1 MCKPVCATLILCLL
15 IVSFTAFSQGKNYRS
30 QVITL
35 KRIIEREHYS
45 PRPVNDNFSA
55 DLFDQFMERLD
66 PYKLYF
72 TADDAKLL
80 SAYRNQLD
88 EELNGR
94 QWAFLDKAL
103 PLFRER
109 MKKADTLIN
118 TILQKPLDLNVPD
131 KLGFSADSLKFAA
144 NEQQWKQKWQRWL
157 KFRTVEYLA
166 GICDASKGDVKTC
179 LQYEP
184 QAREKT
190 KAAEL
195 RSIKKLLQHPAGY
208 DSYMVSMFNETMTN
222 LFDPHTS
229 YMPPAEKEAFET
241 GLGTEGLY
249 FGLSVIENEKGEI
262 ELAQLMPGSPA
273 WKCGELNQGDVIVQL
288 AWEGKEPISTEGA
301 TAEEVSDI
309 LDLDNHTKLDVT
321 VRKTDGILKTV
332 SLVKEKISNDDNMVK
347 GFILKGEKR
356 IGYIYLPGFYTSF
369 EGGNVSSCANDVAKE
384 IVKLKKEN
392 IQALILD
399 VRYNGGGSMQEALDM
414 AGIFIEDGPLALI
427 KDKAGKTTTLRD
439 MNRGTIY
446 DGPLLLIVN
455 GQSASASEL
464 LGAVLQDYNRA
475 VVAGGN
481 TFGKGSAQIILPVD
495 TNRLGNFGSRG
506 GPVPEHGF
514 VKLTVQ
520 KFYRVNGTT
529 TQHQGVKP
537 DIILPE
543 IYDELDYAESSFKTA
558 LPADT
563 TARNKYYKPLSP
575 LPLAALKQNSS
586 SRVAANPLFE
596 KLRQA
601 GAMLKK
607 QEEAAHG
614 LVPLKWSDYY
624 TSFHKAF
631 PMPDREEAKKN
642 AAAAKYE
649 VDNTAFD
656 KQQLGANPTG
666 TYMNTQWKQR
676 LLYDIYVHEA
686 WNILN
691 DLIQLTNKPN

>member
-1 MCKPVCATLILCLL
+1 MCKPACATSLLCLL
-15 IVSFTAFSQGKNYRS
+15 IVSFSAFSQAKNYRN
-30 QVITL
+30 QVLTL
-35 KRIIEREHYS
+35 KRVIEREHYS
-45 PRPVNDNFSA
+45 PRPVNDAFSA
-55 DLFDQFMERLD
+55 DLLDQFLERLD

-80 SAYRNQLD
+80 GTYRNQLD

-94 QWAFLDKAL
+94 QWTFLDKAL
-103 PLFRER
+103 PLFKER
-109 MKKADTLIN
+109 LKKADTLIN
-118 TILQKPLDLNVPD
+118 TILQKPFDLNAAD
-131 KLGFSADSLKFAA
+131 KIGFGADSLKYAA
-144 NEQQWKQKWQRWL
+144 SEAQWKQKWQRWL
-157 KFRTVEYLA
+157 KFRIVEYLA
-166 GICDASKGDVKTC
+166 GICDAKKGDAKTC
-179 LQYEP
+179 LSFEP

-208 DSYMVSMFNETMTN
+208 EDYIVSIFNESMSN

-273 WKCGELNQGDVIVQL
+273 WRCGELNQGDIIVQL
-288 AWEGKEPISTEGA
+288 AWEGKEPISAEGA
-301 TAEEVSDI
+301 TAQEVSNI
-309 LDLDNHTKLDVT
+309 LDLDNHATLNLT
-321 VRKTDGILKTV
+321 VRKADGILKTV
-332 SLVKEKISNDDNMVK
+332 PLVKEKITNDDNMVK
-347 GFILKGEKR
+347 GFILKGEKK

-369 EGGNVSSCANDVAKE
+369 EASGASSCANDVAKE

-446 DGPLLLIVN
+446 DGPLLLMVN

-464 LGAVLQDYNRA
+464 LAAVLQDYNRA

-495 TNRLGNFGSRG
+495 TMRLGNFGSRG
-506 GPVPEHGF
+506 GPMPENGF

-543 IYDELDYAESSFKTA
+543 IFDELDYSESSFKTA

-563 TARNKYYKPLSP
+563 VARNKYYKALSP
-575 LPLAALKQNSS
+575 LPIAALKQKSS

-596 KLRQA
+596 KLSQA

-607 QEEAAHG
+607 QEEAG
-614 LVPLKWSDYY
+614 KGIIPLKWNDYY
-624 TSFHKAF
+624 TGFHKAF

-656 KQQLGANPTG
+656 KQQQGADAAGN
-666 TYMNTQWKQR
+666 YMNTQWKQR
-676 LLYDIYVHEA
+676 LQYDIYVHEA

>member
-15 IVSFTAFSQGKNYRS
+15 IVSFKASSQGKKFQN

-35 KRIIEREHYS
+35 KRVIEREHYT
-45 PRPVNDNFSA
+45 PRPVNDAFSA

-80 SAYRNQLD
+80 GAYRNQLD

-94 QWAFLDKAL
+94 QWTFLDKAL
-103 PLFRER
+103 PLYKER
-109 MKKADTLIN
+109 LKKADTLIN
-118 TILQKPLDLNVPD
+118 SLLQKPQDLSVAD
-131 KLGFSADSLKFAA
+131 KLGLGVDSLKFAA
-144 NEQQWKQKWQRWL
+144 SEQLWKQKWQRWL
-157 KFRTVEYLA
+157 KYRTLEYMA
-166 GICDASKGDVKTC
+166 GICDAKKGDAKTC

-195 RSIKKLLQHPAGY
+195 RAIKKLLQHPAGY
-208 DSYMVSMFNETMTN
+208 EAYAVSIFNESMAN

-273 WKCGELNQGDVIVQL
+273 WRCGELNQGDVIVQL
-288 AWEGKEPISTEGA
+288 AWEGKEPISAEGA
-301 TAEEVSDI
+301 TAQEVSDI
-309 LDLDNHTKLDVT
+309 LDLDNHTKLNLT

-332 SLVKEKISNDDNMVK
+332 SLAKEKIRNDDNMVK
-347 GFILKGEKR
+347 GFILKGEKK

-369 EGGNVSSCANDVAKE
+369 EATSTTSCANDVAKE

-427 KDKAGKTTTLRD
+427 KDKSGKTVTLRD

-446 DGPLLLIVN
+446 DGPLLLMVN

-464 LGAVLQDYNRA
+464 LAAVLQDYNRA

-495 TNRLGNFGSRG
+495 TNRLGKFGSMG
-506 GPVPEHGF
+506 GPPPEHGF

-520 KFYRVNGTT
+520 KFYRVTGST

-537 DIILPE
+537 DIVLPE
-543 IYDELDYAESSFKTA
+543 IFDELDYSESNFKTA

-563 TARNKYYKPLSP
+563 TTRNKYYKPLSP

-586 SRVAANPLFE
+586 TRVAANPMFE
-596 KLRQA
+596 KMRQA

-607 QEEAAHG
+607 QEEAAAG
-614 LVPLKWSDYY
+614 IVPLKWNDYY
-624 TSFHKAF
+624 TGFHKAF

-656 KQQLGANPTG
+656 KQQLGTDATG

-691 DLIQLTNKPN
+691 DLIQLTNKTN